1 MIFEL
6 MRAGLPPV
14 ISKMYKNVK
23 VTFDGKTFLMREV
36 HILDESEGKITL
48 ILKWDGMDF
57 VDYYVLTNGKFNT
70 VSALLSDRKLYI
82 RHAEGDKAS
91 MTLVRLKG
99 WSE

>member
-14 ISKMYKNVK
+14 ITKVYKKVNVN
-23 VTFDGKTFLMREV
+23 FDGKTFLMREL
-36 HILDESEGKITL
+36 HIMDESEGKITL
-48 ILKWDGMDF
+48 VLKWDSMDF

-70 VSALLSDRKLYI
+70 ISASLNDRKLYV
-82 RHAEGDKAS
+82 RHAEVDTTS
-91 MTLVRLKG
+91 MTFLRLKG

>member
-6 MRAGLPPV
+6 MRAGLPRV
-14 ISKMYKNVK
+14 ISKVYKKVK
-23 VTFDGKTFLMREV
+23 ITFDGKTFLMREL

-57 VDYYVLTNGKFNT
+57 VDFYILTNGKFNT
-70 VSALLSDRKLYI
+70 ISALLSDRKLYI
-82 RHAEGDKAS
+82 RHAEGDEAS
-91 MTLVRLKG
+91 MTFVRIKG